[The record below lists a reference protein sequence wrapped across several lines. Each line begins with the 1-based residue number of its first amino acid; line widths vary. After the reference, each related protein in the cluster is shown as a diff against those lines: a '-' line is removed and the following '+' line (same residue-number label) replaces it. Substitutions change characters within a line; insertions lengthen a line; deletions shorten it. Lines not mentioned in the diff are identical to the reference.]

1 MEMLLKKKILNTSGF
16 VTTTVLNTKISE
28 VENKIPSTSNLVTTP
43 FLNTKIS
50 EVENKTRN
58 TSNLVTIAVLN
69 TRIREV
75 ENKIPNRE
83 IYITTPEFNKL
94 TAKSLAAR
102 LKQANLVTKTDFDI
116 IDKILQIKQNIYK
129 SKRN

>member
-1 MEMLLKKKILNTSGF
+1 M
-16 VTTTVLNTKISE
+16 TTTVLNTKISE

-83 IYITTPEFNKL
+83 IYITTPQFNKL
-94 TAKSLAAR
+94 TAKRLAAR
-102 LKQANLVTKTDFDI
+102 LKQANLVTKTDLDI